1 MFQILPLRLQSPRQK
16 SRIIST
22 TRFIGEWASRVTCV
36 VCCLAIGA
44 VVLTR
49 MGFTLDVVG
58 LAMEALDTSTLR
70 QLVPF
75 RPTKRRDKSDRH
87 VGIEYVATAYSLSG
101 KTTSGRTVR
110 RGVIA
115 ADPRVLPLGTRVRLE
130 AGNYSG
136 EYLVSETK
144 SNLDVGITKRIGIWT
159 PSEAEAKQFGERPIN
174 LTVLSYGTNR
184 SPVALRESL
193 ETKRREKK
201 LTAAL
206 FKKALA
212 LWEKFTRREVQESAE
227 YYEKRLDL
235 YDSARFNPI
244 KFGPE
249 DPNAKTFLDT
259 YYERIRLQ
267 VDRQRGVISQSEHD
281 EQLVKIVTEE
291 REIADSAKYSP
302 SEVARYHENVAKVQ
316 PTLALLQSRNWDA
329 VLKIGMVLVALLG
342 IALPFYLGY
351 KKDRRE
357 RSTLYLERRKLEL
370 AEEGYGFQV
379 AEMRLKIAQLEK
391 QLRLSEKHLVIP

>member
-1 MFQILPLRLQSPRQK
+1 MFQILPLRLSPRQHK
-16 SRIIST
+16 SRIILR
-22 TRFIGEWASRVTCV
+22 TRFLGGWVSRATCV
-36 VCCLAIGA
+36 VCCVSIGA
-44 VVLTR
+44 FVLNRTD
-49 MGFTLDVVG
+49 FNLDVVG
-58 LAMEALDTSTLR
+58 LAMEAFDKSTLR

-75 RPTKRRDKSDRH
+75 HPTKRRDKSDRSIE
-87 VGIEYVATAYSLSG
+87 IEYVATAYSVSG
-101 KTTSGRTVR
+101 RTTSGRMVR

-130 AGNYSG
+130 AGDYSG

-144 SNLDVGITKRIGIWT
+144 SDLSVGITKRIGIWT
-159 PSEAEAKQFGERPIN
+159 PSEAEAKQFGERPIS

-193 ETKRREKK
+193 ESKRREHK
-201 LTAAL
+201 LAVAL

-212 LWEKFTRREVQESAE
+212 LWEKRTSREVKKSAE
-227 YYEKRLDL
+227 YYEKRPDL

-244 KFGPE
+244 KFGPD

-267 VDRQRGVISQSEHD
+267 MDRQRGLISQSEHD
-281 EQLVKIVTEE
+281 ERLVKIVAEE
-291 REIADSAKYSP
+291 REIADSRKYSS

-316 PTLALLQSRNWDA
+316 ATLGSLQNRNWDTA
-329 VLKIGMVLVALLG
+329 LKFGMVLVALLG

-351 KKDRRE
+351 NKDRRE
-357 RSTLYLERRKLEL
+357 KSTLALEKRKLEL
-370 AEEGYGFQV
+370 AEEGASFQV

-391 QLRLSEKHLVIP
+391 QLRLSEKHLVVP

>member
-1 MFQILPLRLQSPRQK
+1 MLNRTDFN
-16 SRIIST
+16 
-22 TRFIGEWASRVTCV
+22 
-36 VCCLAIGA
+36 
-44 VVLTR
+44 
-49 MGFTLDVVG
+49 LDVVG
-58 LAMEALDTSTLR
+58 LAMEAFDKSTLR

-75 RPTKRRDKSDRH
+75 HPTKRRDKSDRSIE
-87 VGIEYVATAYSLSG
+87 IEYVATAYSVSG
-101 KTTSGRTVR
+101 RTTSGRMVR

-130 AGNYSG
+130 AGDYSG

-144 SNLDVGITKRIGIWT
+144 SDLSVGITKRIGIWT
-159 PSEAEAKQFGERPIN
+159 PSEAEAKQFGERPIS

-193 ETKRREKK
+193 ESKRREHK
-201 LTAAL
+201 LAVAL

-212 LWEKFTRREVQESAE
+212 LWEKRTSREVKKSAE
-227 YYEKRLDL
+227 YYEKRPDL

-244 KFGPE
+244 KFGPD

-267 VDRQRGVISQSEHD
+267 MDRQRGLISQSEHD
-281 EQLVKIVTEE
+281 ERLVKIVAEE
-291 REIADSAKYSP
+291 REIADSRKYSS

-316 PTLALLQSRNWDA
+316 ATLGSLQNRNWDTA
-329 VLKIGMVLVALLG
+329 LKFGMVLVALLG

-351 KKDRRE
+351 NKDRRE
-357 RSTLYLERRKLEL
+357 KSTLALEKRKLEL
-370 AEEGYGFQV
+370 AEEGASFQV

-391 QLRLSEKHLVIP
+391 QLRLSEKHLVVP